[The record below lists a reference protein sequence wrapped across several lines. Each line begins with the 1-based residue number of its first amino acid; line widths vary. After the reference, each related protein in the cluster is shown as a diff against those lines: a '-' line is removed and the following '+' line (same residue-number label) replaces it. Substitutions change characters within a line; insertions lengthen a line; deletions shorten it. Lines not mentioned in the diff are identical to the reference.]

1 MLRFMKVNSINN
13 KEVRVNIDQIVDYF
27 EYEGGTRIRYTN
39 GKWITAKESIEEVDK
54 KIIACNKRDAD
65 NMNLFTEKITN
76 VIRDSK

>member
-1 MLRFMKVNSINN
+1 MKVNSIDN

-27 EYEGGTRIRYTN
+27 EYQGGTRIRYAN
-39 GKWITAKESIEEVDK
+39 GKWITTTNAIEEVDK

-65 NMNLFTEKITN
+65 NMNLFTEKLTN